1 MQPFCVVGSARGNG
15 KPCASHVD
23 AVEDVRMAGAHTEV
37 TVEEQLADGIPNWK
51 QREL

>member
-1 MQPFCVVGSARGNG
+1 MAGRARGSG

-23 AVEDVRMAGAHTEV
+23 AVEEVRTAGAHTEL

-51 QREL
+51 HREL